1 MLAWSRSHTIEIS
14 LMQFEPIVQD
24 AIELVRSA
32 CDRKKIVLTSFVESE
47 LPPIPIDGTAILQV
61 LLNLLNNAI
70 EAAPS
75 ETGKISIEG
84 LGLAVAR
91 KIINEHQGTIDV
103 QGIFGGGTAFQ
114 IVLPLHYDGDPS
126 DTRGPATVIRS
137 G

>member
-1 MLAWSRSHTIEIS
+1 
-14 LMQFEPIVQD
+14 
-24 AIELVRSA
+24 
-32 CDRKKIVLTSFVESE
+32 
-47 LPPIPIDGTAILQV
+47 LQV

-75 ETGKISIEG
+75 ETGKISIDVTIDAQSECININIVDNGCGIEDDNKETVFKAFHTTKGQKGTG